1 MLNRFSTFRVSTLCR
16 SPTSTVKTGVS
27 NLEGMAARFH
37 ELLLLRRQY
46 SYGII
51 AIRPRKIVE
60 LKERQWYLRDSGFV
74 GFA

>member
-1 MLNRFSTFRVSTLCR
+1 VSTLCR

-27 NLEGMAARFH
+27 NLEGMVARLH
-37 ELLLLRRQY
+37 ELLLPRRQY

-60 LKERQWYLRDSGFV
+60 LKEKQWYLRDSGFV